1 MSAPKHY
8 KAFISYRHLPLDL
21 KVARKL
27 HKTIEH
33 FVIPRYLRKDG
44 NKKIGYVFRDQD
56 ELPISSDLSGSI
68 RTALDNS
75 EFLIVICSPDTAKSV
90 WVIEEITYFLKTHD
104 RDHVL
109 AVLIS
114 GDPHESFP
122 EMLTEPV
129 TDEDGTI
136 RNIEPLAANIV
147 ADSDIKRNRL
157 FSTEVLRILAA
168 LIGCAYDELYRR
180 EQRYRIRRIT
190 AAFTAVF
197 IVAAG
202 FIGLL
207 LNRNARINSNYEK
220 ALRNQS
226 EYLSAESLRLL
237 EADDRFS
244 AMRLAL
250 AGLPS
255 ENDPGR
261 PVVSKALY
269 ALEQSSLAYY
279 TPSSRAMYP
288 SASLVLS
295 SGIDSMTVSED
306 KSLIYAET
314 EDGMLSVWDAE
325 EKRCLFSILPK
336 GNNAL
341 IYGTDS
347 GDFRQYLI
355 LKDPNRLLLLYT
367 KALICVDPT
376 SGEKIWRFD
385 LDRLPEVSS
394 ILYTFDSI
402 YASRNDDM
410 ILVKAW
416 TEFFVLSS
424 GTGEMIRALPELS
437 ISGFSCDLIEFE
449 GDRYI
454 FSSDVNGVT
463 VSDSVD
469 GSTVSHF
476 PFERDTFG
484 SRPSFTY
491 CDDGILFFCS
501 QSKESSNYS
510 LSDYTKTV
518 FALDTVSGNILW
530 KWETQPEIDY
540 GDSMCRIFEHMG
552 RRILAY
558 ASANMIALIDTADG
572 STIDMQITDSD
583 ITAMIDSSETGA
595 LLGFTYDGE
604 SWSYGLKE
612 DGIRNFIILPYL
624 NTRVKYADLGKGGYW
639 VLPPNSQTIIRYEF
653 LDGDPSWRYF
663 DADDAEKG
671 IELRDYSLYLT
682 QNDRVPIFGLKKYIG
697 KEAMCVLRNS
707 SDGDALSCVDI
718 PRTMED
724 LETVECIFTGCIS
737 DDAFFLWTGYTSFE
751 LVRVDLNSGNTETV
765 AAESAGTDLSDFSAS
780 GDGLYA
786 LLKES
791 SGEGISYYAAALS
804 ADLQIK
810 EKVLIGTF
818 SGDEILEFC
827 NIGDGRLMAYSPQR
841 TYVIDLSRIKVFE
854 APQSVHT
861 EVEGLISLGNH
872 INGRVLWS
880 DRHKA
885 YIIDPDD
892 VMITIIPEGKG
903 NGAKIMSSSG
913 VILSFFLSPDEEY
926 LLTLEA
932 DSYLRRYSL
941 SGEMLGSSYLR
952 KNISDVSGVEL
963 QYRDD
968 DKACLRLSND
978 LCVISCSDW
987 ELAEYVSGCIGYS
1000 SSENIYILLTY
1011 SDSRYRLGY
1020 FHKRGVSEMVEF
1032 ANEILDGWDLP
1043 SDIKRRYGID

>member
-336 GNNAL
+336 G
-341 IYGTDS
+341 
-347 GDFRQYLI
+347 Q
-355 LKDPNRLLLLYT
+355 
-367 KALICVDPT
+367 
-376 SGEKIWRFD
+376 
-385 LDRLPEVSS
+385 
-394 ILYTFDSI
+394 
-402 YASRNDDM
+402 
-410 ILVKAW
+410 
-416 TEFFVLSS
+416 
-424 GTGEMIRALPELS
+424 
-437 ISGFSCDLIEFE
+437 
-449 GDRYI
+449 
-454 FSSDVNGVT
+454 
-463 VSDSVD
+463 
-469 GSTVSHF
+469 
-476 PFERDTFG
+476 
-484 SRPSFTY
+484 
-491 CDDGILFFCS
+491 
-501 QSKESSNYS
+501 
-510 LSDYTKTV
+510 
-518 FALDTVSGNILW
+518 
-530 KWETQPEIDY
+530 
-540 GDSMCRIFEHMG
+540 
-552 RRILAY
+552 
-558 ASANMIALIDTADG
+558 
-572 STIDMQITDSD
+572 
-583 ITAMIDSSETGA
+583 
-595 LLGFTYDGE
+595 
-604 SWSYGLKE
+604 
-612 DGIRNFIILPYL
+612 
-624 NTRVKYADLGKGGYW
+624 
-639 VLPPNSQTIIRYEF
+639 
-653 LDGDPSWRYF
+653 
-663 DADDAEKG
+663 
-671 IELRDYSLYLT
+671 
-682 QNDRVPIFGLKKYIG
+682 
-697 KEAMCVLRNS
+697 
-707 SDGDALSCVDI
+707 
-718 PRTMED
+718 
-724 LETVECIFTGCIS
+724 
-737 DDAFFLWTGYTSFE
+737 
-751 LVRVDLNSGNTETV
+751 
-765 AAESAGTDLSDFSAS
+765 
-780 GDGLYA
+780 
-786 LLKES
+786 
-791 SGEGISYYAAALS
+791 
-804 ADLQIK
+804 
-810 EKVLIGTF
+810 
-818 SGDEILEFC
+818 
-827 NIGDGRLMAYSPQR
+827 
-841 TYVIDLSRIKVFE
+841 
-854 APQSVHT
+854 
-861 EVEGLISLGNH
+861 
-872 INGRVLWS
+872 
-880 DRHKA
+880 
-885 YIIDPDD
+885 
-892 VMITIIPEGKG
+892 
-903 NGAKIMSSSG
+903 
-913 VILSFFLSPDEEY
+913 
-926 LLTLEA
+926 
-932 DSYLRRYSL
+932 
-941 SGEMLGSSYLR
+941 
-952 KNISDVSGVEL
+952 
-963 QYRDD
+963 
-968 DKACLRLSND
+968 
-978 LCVISCSDW
+978 
-987 ELAEYVSGCIGYS
+987 
-1000 SSENIYILLTY
+1000 
-1011 SDSRYRLGY
+1011 
-1020 FHKRGVSEMVEF
+1020 
-1032 ANEILDGWDLP
+1032 
-1043 SDIKRRYGID
+1043 